1 MSGGSEDTPHKQSIA
16 LTLRRLRT
24 ERKLTQSDVARE
36 TGISSSFLSLVEQGR
51 SDITI
56 GRLLRLAEFYEVE
69 LSDLLADEPGPEQN
83 PVQIVRADPKNMIH
97 SGEEGV
103 DVFNLIPGSRSTLVA
118 TVGIHEPGGGVDV
131 DNIHERESML
141 FVLSGEFAI
150 AFADRE
156 PMRIRRGE
164 GAILHS
170 IAPYRVW
177 NVSKRVG
184 RILAIAARSATTP

>member
-1 MSGGSEDTPHKQSIA
+1 
-16 LTLRRLRT
+16 
-24 ERKLTQSDVARE
+24 
-36 TGISSSFLSLVEQGR
+36 
-51 SDITI
+51 
-56 GRLLRLAEFYEVE
+56 
-69 LSDLLADEPGPEQN
+69 
-83 PVQIVRADPKNMIH
+83 
-97 SGEEGV
+97 
-103 DVFNLIPGSRSTLVA
+103 VFNLIPGSRSTLVA

-150 AFADRE
+150 AFANRE

>member
-1 MSGGSEDTPHKQSIA
+1 VPVEPADAARISANGRTVMSGGSEDTPHKQSIA

-83 PVQIVRADPKNMIH
+83 PVKRGSTCSTSSPARAP
-97 SGEEGV
+97 
-103 DVFNLIPGSRSTLVA
+103 R
-118 TVGIHEPGGGVDV
+118 
-131 DNIHERESML
+131 
-141 FVLSGEFAI
+141 
-150 AFADRE
+150 
-156 PMRIRRGE
+156 
-164 GAILHS
+164 
-170 IAPYRVW
+170 W
-177 NVSKRVG
+177 
-184 RILAIAARSATTP
+184 